1 MLTDIDAGRT
11 ALRLLDQLE
20 VLWRSRI
27 DRFAEVLAEPTQGA
41 DE

>member
-1 MLTDIDAGRT
+1 VLTDIDAGRT

-27 DRFAEVLAEPTQGA
+27 DRFAEVLAEPTKGA